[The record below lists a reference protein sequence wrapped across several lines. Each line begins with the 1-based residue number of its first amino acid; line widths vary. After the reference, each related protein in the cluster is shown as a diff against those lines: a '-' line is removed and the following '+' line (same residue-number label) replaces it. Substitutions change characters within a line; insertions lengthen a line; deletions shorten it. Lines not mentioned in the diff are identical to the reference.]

1 MEDTIAA
8 ISTNLSGPAGIGII
22 RVSGE
27 DAIATADRIFRSPSG
42 KKLTDAASHTIHY
55 GKVLDSDGKVCDECL
70 VSVMRAP
77 HTYTRE
83 DVAEFNCHG
92 GILVQKKVLSSL
104 IAAGARPA
112 QPGEFTRRAF
122 MNGRIDLSQAE
133 AVMDLINAKNSWAV
147 RASVS
152 QLDGKL
158 SRELEQIRDEILDHT
173 ARIEAA
179 LDDPEHMELVNYGTV
194 LEKDVTRW
202 KQKLGKL
209 IQGADEG
216 RILKEGIRTVI
227 LGRTNAGKS
236 SLMNLL
242 SGADRAIVTD
252 VAGTTRDILEETV
265 MVNGLSLLLMDT
277 AGIRKTDDVVEKI
290 GVRKAWDAVKDADL
304 ILYVVD
310 SSQPLEEED
319 LAIIQ
324 KIKESG
330 VFCITLLNKSDLDAK
345 LSEADIKKLLSSPV
359 ISFSARTG
367 DGMDELKQILTDKFA
382 SGALQSSDQ
391 VIITNERHK
400 FLLTQ
405 AQKSLTNVEKS
416 IQDGMSEDFFTID
429 LMDAY
434 TSLGTILGK
443 EIEDDLADRIFSK
456 FCMGK

>member
-27 DAIATADRIFRSPSG
+27 DAIAIADRIFLSPYG
-42 KKLTDAASHTIHY
+42 RKLKEAASHTIHY
-55 GKVLDSDGKVCDECL
+55 GKVLDADGRVCDECL

-83 DVAEFNCHG
+83 NVVEFNCHG
-92 GILVQKKVLSSL
+92 GILVQKKVLASV

-122 MNGRIDLSQAE
+122 LNGRIDLSQAE

-147 RASVS
+147 SASVL
-152 QLDGKL
+152 QLSGRL
-158 SRELEQIRDEILDHT
+158 SRELEEIRDGILDHT

-179 LDDPEHMELVNYGTV
+179 LDDPEHMELVNYGSI
-194 LEKDVTRW
+194 LKKDVERW
-202 KQKLGKL
+202 ESQLNAL
-209 IQGADEG
+209 LEHADEG

-252 VAGTTRDILEETV
+252 VAGTTRDILEENVT
-265 MVNGLSLLLMDT
+265 VNGLSLLLMDT
-277 AGIRKTDDVVEKI
+277 AGIRRTDDIVEKI
-290 GVRKAWDAVKDADL
+290 GVEKAWGAVEDADL
-304 ILYVVD
+304 ILYVID
-310 SSQPLEEED
+310 SSQTLEEED
-319 LAIIQ
+319 YSIIRRL
-324 KIKESG
+324 KESG
-330 VFCITLLNKSDLDAK
+330 VFYITLLNKNDLNARLK
-345 LSEADIKKLLSSPV
+345 KEDIKPLLPSPV

-367 DGMDELKQILTDKFA
+367 DGMDELKRILTEKFA
-382 SGALQSSDQ
+382 SGALQSNDQ

-400 FLLTQ
+400 YLLRE
-405 AQKSLTNVEKS
+405 AQKSLNNVEKS
-416 IQDGMSEDFFTID
+416 IRDGLSEDFFTID
-429 LMDAY
+429 LMGAY
-434 TSLGTILGK
+434 TSLGMILGK

>member
-27 DAIATADRIFRSPSG
+27 DAIAIADRIFLSPSG
-42 KKLTDAASHTIHY
+42 KKLSDAPSHTIHY
-55 GKVLDSDGKVCDECL
+55 GRALDAEGNVCDECL

-92 GILVQKKVLSSL
+92 GVLVQKKVLASL

-122 MNGRIDLSQAE
+122 LNGRIDLSQAE

-147 RASVS
+147 RASVD
-152 QLDGKL
+152 QLDGRL
-158 SRELEQIRDEILDHT
+158 SLELEQIRDGILDHT

-179 LDDPEHMELVNYGTV
+179 LDDPEHMELDHYGII
-194 LEKDVTRW
+194 LEKDITRW
-202 KQKLGKL
+202 KQKLLEL
-209 IQGADEG
+209 IRGADEG
-216 RILKEGIRTVI
+216 RILKESIRTVI

-277 AGIRKTDDVVEKI
+277 AGIRETDDVVEKI
-290 GVRKAWDAVKDADL
+290 GVKKAWGAAKDADL
-304 ILYVVD
+304 ILYVID
-310 SSQPLEEED
+310 ASRPLEEED
-319 LAIIQ
+319 YSIIR
-324 KIKESG
+324 KVKSSG
-330 VFCITLLNKSDLDAK
+330 AFCITLLNKSDL
-345 LSEADIKKLLSSPV
+345 EARLTEDDIREQLSSPV

-367 DGMDELKQILTDKFA
+367 DGMDELKRILTEKFA
-382 SGALQSSDQ
+382 SGAVKANDQ

-400 FLLTQ
+400 FLLME
-405 AQKSLTNVEKS
+405 AEKSLENVEKS
-416 IQDGMSEDFFTID
+416 IQDGLSEDFFTID
-429 LMDAY
+429 LMGAY
-434 TSLGTILGK
+434 TSLGKILGK

>member
-27 DAIATADRIFRSPSG
+27 DAIAIADRIFLSPYG
-42 KKLTDAASHTIHY
+42 RKLKEAASHTIHY
-55 GKVLDSDGKVCDECL
+55 GKVLDADGRVCDECL

-83 DVAEFNCHG
+83 NVVEFNCHG
-92 GILVQKKVLSSL
+92 GILVQKKVLASV

-122 MNGRIDLSQAE
+122 LNGRIDLSQAE

-147 RASVS
+147 SASVL
-152 QLDGKL
+152 QLSGRL
-158 SRELEQIRDEILDHT
+158 SRELEEIRDGILDHT

-179 LDDPEHMELVNYGTV
+179 LDDPEHMELVNYGSI
-194 LEKDVTRW
+194 LEKDVERW
-202 KQKLGKL
+202 ESQLNAL
-209 IQGADEG
+209 LEHADEG

-252 VAGTTRDILEETV
+252 VAGTTRDILEENVT
-265 MVNGLSLLLMDT
+265 VNGLSLLLMDT
-277 AGIRKTDDVVEKI
+277 AGIRRTDDIVEKI
-290 GVRKAWDAVKDADL
+290 GVEKAWGAVEDADL
-304 ILYVVD
+304 ILYVID
-310 SSQPLEEED
+310 SSQTLEEED
-319 LAIIQ
+319 YSIIRRL
-324 KIKESG
+324 KESG
-330 VFCITLLNKSDLDAK
+330 VFYITLLNKNDLNARLK
-345 LSEADIKKLLSSPV
+345 KEDIKLLLPSPV

-367 DGMDELKQILTDKFA
+367 DGMDELKRILTEKFA
-382 SGALQSSDQ
+382 SGALQSNDQ

-400 FLLTQ
+400 YLLRE
-405 AQKSLTNVEKS
+405 AQKSLNNVEKS
-416 IQDGMSEDFFTID
+416 IRDGLSEDFFTID
-429 LMDAY
+429 LMGAY
-434 TSLGTILGK
+434 TSLGMILGK